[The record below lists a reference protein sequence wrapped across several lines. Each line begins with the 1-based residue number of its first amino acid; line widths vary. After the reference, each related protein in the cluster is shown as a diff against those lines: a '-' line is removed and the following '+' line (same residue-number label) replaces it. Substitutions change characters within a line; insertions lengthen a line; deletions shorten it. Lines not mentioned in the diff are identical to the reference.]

1 MYSHDSLTNLGRV
14 HTTGSMV
21 STDLR
26 VGDVGVRARTLLVS
40 VLILRTG
47 LFIIDGVITA
57 PIALLG
63 FIIMPDLP
71 STTKP
76 SFLLSNEYL
85 EISKRRME
93 EAGRRPPSHFTK
105 KKVSS
110 RTVFFYNQ
118 PFLSIRGLL
127 LIICICNKVLGFFKT
142 WHLWMLVPRAPYD
155 NHNKRSDI

>member
-1 MYSHDSLTNLGRV
+1 
-14 HTTGSMV
+14 MV

>member
-1 MYSHDSLTNLGRV
+1 
-14 HTTGSMV
+14 MV

-110 RTVFFYNQ
+110 RTVFFTTSHFS
-118 PFLSIRGLL
+118 PFAVS
-127 LIICICNKVLGFFKT
+127 
-142 WHLWMLVPRAPYD
+142 Y
-155 NHNKRSDI
+155 